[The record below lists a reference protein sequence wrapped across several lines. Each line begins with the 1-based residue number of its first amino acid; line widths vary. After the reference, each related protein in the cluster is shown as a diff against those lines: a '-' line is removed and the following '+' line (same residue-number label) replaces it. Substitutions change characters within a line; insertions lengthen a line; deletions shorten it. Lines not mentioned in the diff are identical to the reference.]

1 LTQARGCYSAIFV
14 VLNSVFD
21 ENLRKWR
28 DRRRKMAEVP
38 LDALDK
44 AILAALLVDGRQS
57 QVDLAERVPLSPT
70 AIARRIKA
78 LEQSGVIDG
87 YQARVNRK
95 ALGLSM
101 MAVVQI
107 SLESQSQELL
117 EAFEKAAA
125 AAPSIVSCYMMSGQD
140 DYLITVLARDLADFE
155 RIHKEQLSRLPGVS
169 RLHSSF
175 VLREVASR
183 SLPVSSLLR

>member
-1 LTQARGCYSAIFV
+1 
-14 VLNSVFD
+14 
-21 ENLRKWR
+21 
-28 DRRRKMAEVP
+28 MAEIS

-44 AILAALLVDGRQS
+44 AILAALISDGRQS

-70 AIARRIKA
+70 AIARRIRS
-78 LEQSGVIDG
+78 LEQAGVIDG
-87 YQARVNRK
+87 YQARINRK
-95 ALGLSM
+95 ALGLTM
-101 MAVVQI
+101 MAIVQI
-107 SLESQSQELL
+107 GLESQSEELL
-117 EAFEKAAA
+117 AAFEKAAS

-155 RIHKEQLSRLPGVS
+155 RIHKEQLSRLPGVA

-183 SLPVSSLLR
+183 SLPVASLLR

>member
-1 LTQARGCYSAIFV
+1 
-14 VLNSVFD
+14 
-21 ENLRKWR
+21 
-28 DRRRKMAEVP
+28 MAEMP
-38 LDALDK
+38 IDALDK
-44 AILAALLVDGRQS
+44 AILTALLADGRQS
-57 QVDLAERVPLSPT
+57 QVELAERVPLSPT

-78 LEQSGVIDG
+78 LEQAGVIAG
-87 YQARVNRK
+87 YQAKINRK
-95 ALGLSM
+95 ALGLTM

-107 SLESQSQELL
+107 SLESQSEELL
-117 EAFEKAAA
+117 AAFEKAAA

-175 VLREVASR
+175 VLREVTSR
-183 SLPVSSLLR
+183 SLPVSSLSR

>member
-1 LTQARGCYSAIFV
+1 
-14 VLNSVFD
+14 
-21 ENLRKWR
+21 
-28 DRRRKMAEVP
+28 MAEIS

-44 AILAALLVDGRQS
+44 AILAALITDGRQS
-57 QVDLAERVPLSPT
+57 QVDLAEQVPLSPT
-70 AIARRIKA
+70 AIARRIRT

-87 YQARVNRK
+87 YQARINRK
-95 ALGLSM
+95 ALGLTM

-107 SLESQSQELL
+107 SLESQSEELL
-117 EAFEKAAA
+117 DAFEKAAA

-155 RIHKEQLSRLPGVS
+155 RIHKQQLSRLPGVA

-183 SLPVSSLLR
+183 SLPASSLLR

>member
-1 LTQARGCYSAIFV
+1 
-14 VLNSVFD
+14 
-21 ENLRKWR
+21 
-28 DRRRKMAEVP
+28 MAEVS

-44 AILAALLVDGRQS
+44 AILAALITDGRQS
-57 QVDLAERVPLSPT
+57 QVDLAEQVPLSPT
-70 AIARRIKA
+70 AIARRIRT

-87 YQARVNRK
+87 YQARINRK
-95 ALGLSM
+95 ALGLTM

-107 SLESQSQELL
+107 SLESQSEELL
-117 EAFEKAAA
+117 DAFEKAAA

-155 RIHKEQLSRLPGVS
+155 RIHKQQLSRLPGVA

-183 SLPVSSLLR
+183 SLPASSLLR

>member
-1 LTQARGCYSAIFV
+1 MRYDAHG
-14 VLNSVFD
+14 
-21 ENLRKWR
+21 
-28 DRRRKMAEVP
+28 RRKMANISI
-38 LDALDK
+38 DALDK
-44 AILAALLVDGRQS
+44 AILAALLMDGRQS
-57 QVDLAERVPLSPT
+57 QVELAERVPLSPT
-70 AIARRIKA
+70 AIARRIKV

-87 YQARVNRK
+87 YQARISRK
-95 ALGLSM
+95 ALGLTM

-107 SLESQSQELL
+107 TLESQSEDLL
-117 EAFEKAAA
+117 AAFEKAAA

-140 DYLITVLARDLADFE
+140 DYLITVLARDLEDFE

-175 VLREVASR
+175 VLREVTSR